1 MKTSTTKES
10 NISSTIKDSIIQS
23 PPLLP
28 HRRNIMNKRRVIN
41 KVRANSQSKSAEDL
55 STQQQQQQQ
64 HEILLEQQKNV
75 YNDGRLDFLTE
86 QVYIH
91 SKLMIVDD
99 KTVICGSGRLLCI
112 SSLLFILKLFL
123 SANLNDR

>member
-1 MKTSTTKES
+1 MLTTKES

-28 HRRNIMNKRRVIN
+28 HRRNIINKRRVIQ
-41 KVRANSQSKSAEDL
+41 KVRANSQTTTSAEEPI
-55 STQQQQQQQ
+55 TQQQQQ
-64 HEILLEQQKNV
+64 EILLEQQQNV
-75 YNDGRLDFLTE
+75 YNDGRLDFVTE

-99 KTVICGSGRLLCI
+99 RTVICGSGMCAEI
-112 SSLLFILKLFL
+112 VKL
-123 SANLNDR
+123 